1 MSIKYVSSYL
11 LANVAGHESPSV
23 DEVEKILKAAGGSAD
38 RTVVEQLVSQLKGK
52 NITEAIV
59 SGKAK
64 LFSAVFSAAPA
75 ATAASASPKKAAA
88 AAKKEEP
95 KEEEE
100 EAGAFSLFD

>member
-38 RTVVEQLVSQLKGK
+38 KAVIEQLVSQLKGK

-59 SGKAK
+59 SGKSK
-64 LFSAVFSAAPA
+64 LFSAVFAA
-75 ATAASASPKKAAA
+75 AASASPTKAAA

>member
-23 DEVEKILKAAGGSAD
+23 SDIEKILKAAGGSAD
-38 RTVVEQLVSQLKGK
+38 KEVIEKLVSQLKGK

-64 LFSAVFSAAPA
+64 LFSAVFAAAAPVA
-75 ATAASASPKKAAA
+75 AASASPKKAAA